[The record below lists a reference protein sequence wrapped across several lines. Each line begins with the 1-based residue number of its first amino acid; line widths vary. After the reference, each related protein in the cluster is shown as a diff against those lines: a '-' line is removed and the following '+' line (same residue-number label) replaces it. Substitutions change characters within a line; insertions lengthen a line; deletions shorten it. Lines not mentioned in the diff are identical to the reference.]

1 MKNYSEKDFKTLTG
15 DDTETRAI
23 YRFVSDDEMV
33 EANFFF
39 EIGNVELRGIAHGD
53 KYLKE
58 KHGGIIHA
66 VYPFL
71 RPERDPSRKPP
82 ESKEALKSLVHRL
95 KQMEVYKD
103 E

>member
-1 MKNYSEKDFKTLTG
+1 MDTYTENDFKILTG
-15 DDTETRAI
+15 DDTETTAI
-23 YRFVSDDEMV
+23 YRFISEDEMV

-39 EIGNVELRGIAHGD
+39 EIGNVELRGIAHGK
-53 KYLKE
+53 KYLRA

-71 RPERDPSRKPP
+71 RPENDPSRKPP
-82 ESKEALKSLVHRL
+82 ESKNILRSLVSRL
-95 KQMEVYKD
+95 KQMEVFKN